1 MQIETV
7 FVRAFLAIHKELA
20 EFGSAEGGT
29 QHSLHIHKLIHAQNG
44 DSTLSRV

>member
-1 MQIETV
+1 MQVETV
-7 FVRAFLAIHKELA
+7 FVRAFLAVHKKLA

-44 DSTLSRV
+44 DRTLSRV